1 MKKELAKKVAE
12 HMHKVNE
19 EVNIKRM
26 VKVLTDNMTEKE
38 LEAVLRN
45 YEK

>member
-12 HMHKVNE
+12 HMHKANKD
-19 EVNIKRM
+19 VNITM
-26 VKVLTDNMTEKE
+26 MTYVLKNMMTEKE